1 MKNINEYIK
10 AGLKWTITP
19 VLNDKTG
26 EKLGFT
32 PFELNSKMTASAF
45 LAQYKRETGGDIIA
59 IRPLNIARAAF
70 VGASL
75 LSLFGGKASAK
86 LRNICDDVAIDKAIK
101 DTDTAQAEAQKAA
114 LDVRRATAQAERTA
128 IIGASP
134 EKLANEK
141 TALDAFRSVY
151 EEKKIILTKA
161 RKAENDLCLLKVAEL
176 FPTFST
182 ETENN

>member
-1 MKNINEYIK
+1 MKKIVDYIK
-10 AGLKWTITP
+10 TGLKWTITP

-32 PFELNSKMTASAF
+32 PIELNTKITASAF

-59 IRPLNIARAAF
+59 VRPLNIARAAF

-86 LRNICDDVAIDKAIK
+86 LRNICDDAAIDKAIK
-101 DTDTAQAEAQKAA
+101 ETDTAQTEAQKAA
-114 LDVRRATAQAERTA
+114 LDVRRATAQAERAA

-141 TALDAFRSVY
+141 SALDALRSVY
-151 EEKKIILTKA
+151 EDKKLILARA
-161 RKAENDLCLLKVAEL
+161 RKSENDICSLKVAEL
-176 FPTFST
+176 FPTFET